1 MTAVRYLLGTGLT
14 LTGIMM
20 IVYTVMSIKDAI
32 DIWRID
38 GHAIFWIVV
47 VLGELMMGVT
57 VIAMGLGI
65 IILP

>member
-1 MTAVRYLLGTGLT
+1 MTAVRYLLGAGLI
-14 LTGIMM
+14 LTGIIM

-38 GHAIFWIVV
+38 GHEIFWIVV
-47 VLGELMMGVT
+47 VLGGLMMGVT